1 MTPPELERRLIA
13 AIANL
18 CAVDPATVDVDRP
31 LRDYGLGSREALE
44 LAGDLENVL
53 RDDVPVELLW
63 EYPTIRLLAQALTG
77 EQTGF
82 AASGVPCGTPGEP
95 VAVIGIGCR
104 LPGGVLGPDA
114 FWDLLRD
121 GRDGIAEVPA
131 DRWPQF
137 GHDSPEEV
145 EVLSRTARHGGFLD
159 DIAGFDAEFFGITP
173 REARVMDPQQRLL
186 LEVTWEAFEHAG
198 LAPERLRGS
207 ATGVFAG
214 VGGSEYSRLT
224 LADVSRID
232 AWTATGASAAVA
244 ANRLSYAFDLR
255 GPSIAVDTACSSS
268 LAAVHLAMQ
277 SLRAG
282 ECELAVAAGANL
294 VLGPEITA
302 SFDRLGVTAPDGR
315 CKAFDAAADGIGRG
329 EGVGVV
335 VLKPLPAAVR
345 AGDRVLAV
353 LRGSAVNS
361 DGRSN
366 GLTAPRPHAQQELLV
381 AACVAADVDPAEI
394 DYVEA
399 HGTGTPLGDPVEA
412 GALGSVLG
420 AWRPADRPLLTG
432 SVKTNLGHL
441 EAAAGITGLIK
452 VVLSLVNREIPASL
466 HFTNP
471 SPHIPFGA
479 LGLEVV
485 RERRQWPV
493 TGRPALAGVSAFGF
507 GGTNVHVVVEQ
518 AVVPFTGHE
527 PADGPGQFVVAA
539 PSESRLREAAGR
551 LAGWLNGPGKYTPL
565 SDVEHSMA
573 RRAGGRCRAVVTAGT
588 TAELVAGLRA
598 VAGGEPA
605 AGVSTGRADR
615 SGPGAVWVFSGLG
628 SQWAGMGRRLLAEE
642 PAFAAAID
650 EIDETLWEESG
661 DSVRVALHRG
671 VEPES
676 FEQLQV
682 VVFAVQVALARLWTH
697 RGAWPAA
704 VIGHSLGEVAAA
716 VTAGA
721 LSLEDGTRLARRR
734 ANALA
739 TTAGTGAMAVLEL
752 PASDVELLLAEHP
765 EVDIAAFNSPG
776 MTVVA
781 GPVDPVR
788 ELAAVVERRGLL
800 ARMVNSTV
808 AGHCR
813 LVAGAADAVR
823 ADLGDLLPVTPETRV
838 YWTALDDPRS
848 SVIADSD
855 YWAANVR
862 NPVRF
867 VSAVE
872 AALADGYRTFVE
884 VSPHPLL
891 GHAIAETAAA
901 TDLEAVTLATLRR
914 SDDER
919 REFHTA
925 LGALLAQGHLR
936 TRTAGELVD
945 LPLTAWHHT
954 RYWAPPVTPPVAAGE
969 HPLLGKHI
977 EHPGGTVHL
986 WRPDLGTGRLP
997 WLADHRVDGVPVL
1010 SAACYPEMAFA
1021 AASTALG
1028 VPAAQ
1033 LELTDLVLYQPL
1045 PLEVSTPV
1053 TVTLEGGD
1061 RFTVQA
1067 KDPAGTWTRYA
1078 DARVVT
1084 IAEAA
1089 PAPDP
1094 ADEEGTVP
1102 MAAAELYE
1110 RLRALGIDYGPA
1122 FRGVTGVRGTSTAA
1136 RVHIGLPDAAPRG
1149 GYFVHPVLVDAC
1161 LQGFAATLST
1171 VDDDRYVPVTLGA
1184 VRVRGD
1190 VRTGVL
1196 ARLRIDAGGTGSL
1209 CLVDGAGLPVL
1220 EIAGVVLRPVP
1231 RTPDLRDALL
1241 TRVWRATDPPATG
1254 RVDRVLVVAG
1264 RRNPFAGKA
1273 IAALERAGA
1282 RAVVVSSLDRE
1293 LLARHRP
1300 SAVVLLVP
1308 RDASGA
1314 PEAGQRAVLTA
1325 VDCVRE
1331 LTALPG
1337 RPPRLWLVTFAAAAV
1352 RPGEAGQP
1360 GPAALRGLVRVLAFE
1375 QPAIRATLLDLDPD
1389 DLSRVAGEVGA
1400 DADDDEVAWRAGC
1413 RYAARLERA
1422 AAPSAGEI
1430 PLVRPGAGYAITGGL
1445 GGLGLLLA
1453 RDLAGRGAG
1462 RIVLNGR
1469 SGPGPAAVAVIE
1481 QLRSAGTEVVVV
1493 PGDIAEPGVA
1503 ERMIEAAGDLRGIAH
1518 AAAVFDDRTVERL
1531 DEDVLDRTWRAK
1543 AAGAW
1548 RVHRASTGLA
1558 LDWWLAFSSATALH
1572 GLPGQPAYA
1581 SANAYVDALV
1591 ALRRA
1596 EGLPATTVHWGTWA
1610 GVGAAAG
1617 IEVPWVRSIQP
1628 GEGLGLLADVVR
1640 AGASGVGAVRL
1651 NTRRLVGQF
1660 PDLAAV
1666 PFFGGLLGRAPGE
1679 SAGAVS
1685 WADRGPVEA
1694 RELIARQLAERV
1706 AAVLELPSLADDVP
1720 LTGLGVDSLLAVRIR
1735 NALDHD
1741 FGVPLPLAAI
1751 LRGATLADLRTH
1763 VYSELG
1769 IAGEV
1774 PRPEAVTVVVPPRDA
1789 AERLVAAAWHEVLG
1803 VPAGVTQRF
1812 PALGGGDRQAERIT
1826 ELISARTG
1834 TVLTKDRLFAGP
1846 TVESMAAVV
1855 RECDRATG
1863 PVRVLRDS
1871 GARPPVFFFH
1881 PGGGDTGVFRQ
1892 LVGLL
1897 DPEVPAY
1904 GFDRVA
1910 DTSTVEQRVECHLA
1924 ELRRVQA
1931 HGPYRLAGWSF
1942 GGFLA
1947 FEAAQQLT
1955 AAGEDVELLVLVD
1968 PILPLPSPPGSAA
1981 DVQRLRLTRYQEF
1994 LRTAYGGEVE
2004 LPYEQLAELDE
2015 PAQADLLVA
2024 ALRTSGLIDPGVS
2037 AAILAHQRASYLD
2050 ARLLERYEPSVYPG
2064 RTLFYSA
2071 ASPVPGGLRDPRFD
2085 RTDPARGWDAVCLDL
2100 DLVVVPGHHLS
2111 LLDTPNVEV
2120 IAEHLDNA
2128 LAALRKPAV
2137 AP

>member
-1 MTPPELERRLIA
+1 MTPSELERWLVA
-13 AIANL
+13 AIADL
-18 CAVDPATVDVDRP
+18 CAVEPASVDVDRP
-31 LRDYGLGSREALE
+31 LRDHGLGSREALE
-44 LAGDLENVL
+44 LAGDLENLL
-53 RDDVPVELLW
+53 RNDVPVALLW
-63 EYPTIRLLAQALTG
+63 EYPTIRLLAQALAG
-77 EQTGF
+77 EQAGF
-82 AASGVPCGTPGEP
+82 AASAVPCGVPGVGEP

-104 LPGGVLGPDA
+104 LPGGVHGPGA
-114 FWDLLRD
+114 FWDLLRE
-121 GRDGIAEVPA
+121 GRAGIVEVPA

-137 GHDSPEEV
+137 GHDSPEEA
-145 EVLSRTARHGGFLD
+145 EVLSGTARHGGFLD
-159 DIAGFDAEFFGITP
+159 NIAGFDAEFFGITP

-214 VGGSEYSRLT
+214 VGGTEYSRLT

-232 AWTATGASAAVA
+232 AWTATGASMAVA

-255 GPSIAVDTACSSS
+255 GPSVAVDTACSSS
-268 LAAVHLAMQ
+268 LVAVHLAML

-302 SFDRLGVTAPDGR
+302 GFDRLGVTAPDGR

-329 EGVGVV
+329 EGIGVV

-381 AACVAADVDPAEI
+381 AACVAADVDPAEV

-399 HGTGTPLGDPVEA
+399 HGTGTPLGDPIEA

-420 AWRPADRPLLTG
+420 TWRPADRPLLTG

-466 HFTNP
+466 NFTNP
-471 SPHIPFGA
+471 SPHIPFGD
-479 LGLEVV
+479 LGLAVV
-485 RERRQWPV
+485 PERRPWPV

-507 GGTNVHVVVEQ
+507 GGTNAHVVVEQ
-518 AVVPFTGHE
+518 AVVPAGGHE
-527 PADGPGQFVVAA
+527 PADGPGQFLVAA
-539 PSESRLREAAGR
+539 PSEPRLREAAGR
-551 LAGWLNGPGKYTPL
+551 LADWLSGPGKYTPL

-573 RRAGGRCRAVVTAGT
+573 RRASGRCRAVVTAGT
-588 TAELVAGLRA
+588 TGELAAGLRA
-598 VAGGEPA
+598 VAAGETP
-605 AGVSTGRADR
+605 AGVSIGRSDR

-661 DSVRVALHRG
+661 DSVRVALQRG
-671 VEPES
+671 TEPEA

-682 VVFAVQVALARLWTH
+682 VVFAVQVALARLWSH
-697 RGAWPAA
+697 HGAWPAA

-734 ANALA
+734 ARELA

-752 PASDVELLLAEHP
+752 PASDVELLLADHP

-781 GPVDPVR
+781 GPVAPVR

-800 ARMVNSTV
+800 ARLVNSTV

-823 ADLGDLLPVTPETRV
+823 ADVEDLLPVTPETRV

-848 SVIADSD
+848 SVIADSG

-867 VSAVE
+867 VTAVE

-901 TDLEAVTLATLRR
+901 SDLEAVALATLRR

-925 LGALLAQGHLR
+925 LGALLAHGHLR

-945 LPLTAWHHT
+945 LPLTAWQHT
-954 RYWAPPVTPPVAAGE
+954 RYWAPPVTPAAAPGE

-977 EHPGGTVHL
+977 EHPGGSVHL

-1010 SAACYPEMAFA
+1010 PAACYPEMAVA

-1028 VPAAQ
+1028 VPAEQ
-1033 LELTDLVLYQPL
+1033 LALADLVLYQPL
-1045 PLEVSTPV
+1045 PLDVSTPV
-1053 TVTLEGGD
+1053 TVTMEGGD

-1067 KDPAGTWTRYA
+1067 KDPDGTWTRYA

-1084 IAEAA
+1084 NAEAV
-1089 PAPDP
+1089 PAPDL
-1094 ADEEGTVP
+1094 ADEEGAVP
-1102 MAAAELYE
+1102 MAAAELYD
-1110 RLRALGIDYGPA
+1110 RLRALGIGYGPA

-1136 RVHIGLPDAAPRG
+1136 TVHIGLPDAAPRA
-1149 GYFVHPVLVDAC
+1149 GYLLHPVLVDAC

-1171 VDDDRYVPVTLGA
+1171 ADDDRYVPVTFGT

-1196 ARLRIDAGGTGSL
+1196 ARLRVDAGGAGSL

-1220 EIAGVVLRPVP
+1220 EIAGVVMRPVP

-1241 TRVWRATDPPATG
+1241 TRVWRATDLPAAG
-1254 RVDRVLVVAG
+1254 RADRVLVVAG
-1264 RRNPFAGKA
+1264 RRNAFANKA

-1308 RDASGA
+1308 GDTSGA
-1314 PEAGQRAVLTA
+1314 PEAGRRAVLTA

-1337 RPPRLWLVTFAAAAV
+1337 RPPRLWLVTLAAAAV

-1375 QPAIRATLLDLDPD
+1375 QPAVRATLLDLDPD
-1389 DLSRVAGEVGA
+1389 GLSQVAVEVGA

-1422 AAPSAGEI
+1422 TAPSAGEI
-1430 PLVRPGAGYAITGGL
+1430 PFVRRGAGYVITGGF

-1453 RDLAGRGAG
+1453 RELAERGAG

-1469 SGPGPAAVAVIE
+1469 SGPGPEAAAVID
-1481 QLRSAGTEVVVV
+1481 QLRAAGTEVVVV
-1493 PGDIAEPGVA
+1493 PGDIAAPGVA
-1503 ERMIEAAGDLRGIAH
+1503 ERVVEAAGDLRGIAH

-1543 AAGAW
+1543 AVGAW
-1548 RVHRASTGLA
+1548 RLHRASEGRA
-1558 LDWWLAFSSATALH
+1558 LDWWLAFSSAAALH

-1596 EGLPATTVHWGTWA
+1596 AGLPATTVNWGTWA

-1617 IEVPWVRSIQP
+1617 IEVPWVRPIQP
-1628 GEGLGLLADVVR
+1628 GEGLGLLADVVS
-1640 AGASGVGAVRL
+1640 AGASGFGAVRL
-1651 NTRRLVGQF
+1651 NTRRLATQF
-1660 PDLAAV
+1660 PDLVSV
-1666 PFFGGLLGRAPGE
+1666 PFFAGILGRPPGE

-1685 WADRGPVEA
+1685 WADRGPAEA

-1706 AAVLELPSLADDVP
+1706 ASVLELPSLVDDVP
-1720 LTGLGVDSLLAVRIR
+1720 LVGLGVDSLLAVRIR
-1735 NALDHD
+1735 NAVDHD
-1741 FGVPLPLAAI
+1741 FGVHLPLATI
-1751 LRGATLADLRTH
+1751 LRGATLADLRKHLYT
-1763 VYSELG
+1763 ELG
-1769 IAGEV
+1769 IAGAG
-1774 PRPEAVTVVVPPRDA
+1774 PRPDAVTVVVPPRDA
-1789 AERLVAAAWHEVLG
+1789 AERLV
-1803 VPAGVTQRF
+1803 
-1812 PALGGGDRQAERIT
+1812 
-1826 ELISARTG
+1826 
-1834 TVLTKDRLFAGP
+1834 
-1846 TVESMAAVV
+1846 
-1855 RECDRATG
+1855 
-1863 PVRVLRDS
+1863 
-1871 GARPPVFFFH
+1871 
-1881 PGGGDTGVFRQ
+1881 
-1892 LVGLL
+1892 
-1897 DPEVPAY
+1897 
-1904 GFDRVA
+1904 
-1910 DTSTVEQRVECHLA
+1910 
-1924 ELRRVQA
+1924 
-1931 HGPYRLAGWSF
+1931 
-1942 GGFLA
+1942 
-1947 FEAAQQLT
+1947 
-1955 AAGEDVELLVLVD
+1955 
-1968 PILPLPSPPGSAA
+1968 
-1981 DVQRLRLTRYQEF
+1981 
-1994 LRTAYGGEVE
+1994 
-2004 LPYEQLAELDE
+2004 
-2015 PAQADLLVA
+2015 
-2024 ALRTSGLIDPGVS
+2024 
-2037 AAILAHQRASYLD
+2037 
-2050 ARLLERYEPSVYPG
+2050 
-2064 RTLFYSA
+2064 
-2071 ASPVPGGLRDPRFD
+2071 
-2085 RTDPARGWDAVCLDL
+2085 
-2100 DLVVVPGHHLS
+2100 
-2111 LLDTPNVEV
+2111 
-2120 IAEHLDNA
+2120 
-2128 LAALRKPAV
+2128 
-2137 AP
+2137 